1 MVYPIFWGSDFL
13 IFFGIPKM
21 QTVEVAK
28 YSSFAIFPVKFLIP
42 KSETNVGKAM
52 VKQQTMGGL
61 LLLYQHCDDDDD
73 DDDYHYADDDDY
85 YYQIRFFPKFMGHLY
100 RVTIDDNVGNI
111 LQ

>member
-1 MVYPIFWGSDFL
+1 
-13 IFFGIPKM
+13 M
-21 QTVEVAK
+21 QTVKVAN

-61 LLLYQHCDDDDD
+61 LLLYHHDDDDDDADDDD
-73 DDDYHYADDDDY
+73 DDDYHYADDYY
-85 YYQIRFFPKFMGHLY
+85 YYQIMFFPKFMGHLY

>member
-1 MVYPIFWGSDFL
+1 
-13 IFFGIPKM
+13 M
-21 QTVEVAK
+21 QTVKVAN

-61 LLLYQHCDDDDD
+61 LLLYHHDDDDD
-73 DDDYHYADDDDY
+73 DDDYHYADDYY
-85 YYQIRFFPKFMGHLY
+85 YYQIMFFPKFMGHLY